1 MDRPKVL
8 IVQERLI
15 QYREAPYIEISRHV
29 DLTLGYLLR
38 NDLKNCS
45 IPIIKLPTV
54 KLGPFYINRNLKK
67 IFNQYDVV
75 ISIAHL
81 KFPLLVCLP
90 FIKKKYKLIT
100 WSIGVRASYTRPYN
114 LELKPDFTGRIVG
127 EIIHHSDAAIFYMP
141 EPIEYWVKYRG
152 IDRKK
157 YFVAHNTVPV
167 CEYDSL
173 PDFSTRNNILFVGTL
188 YKQKG
193 IETLLMAY
201 SKAKDLRPQLPKLI
215 IVGDGPERQDIE
227 ALIQRLDLSSCVELK
242 GAIYDEKTLMN
253 LHLSS
258 CLCVSPNQAGLSV
271 LKSFGYGVPF
281 VTKMDSITGGERSN
295 IRSGY
300 NGILYQKDSD
310 LVDILVDLVDNPG
323 KYKKMADNARFF
335 YQTEASVSNMAQGV
349 LDAIKYVLSS
359 K

>member
-1 MDRPKVL
+1 MDKPKIL

-15 QYREAPYIEISRHV
+15 QYREAPYIEISKYV

-38 NDLKNCS
+38 NDLKNS
-45 IPIIKLPTV
+45 PIPIIQLPTV
-54 KLGPFYINRNLKK
+54 KLGPCYINKNLKK

-81 KFPLLVCLP
+81 KFPLLIVLP

-114 LELKPDFTGRIVG
+114 LDLKPDFTGKIVG

-141 EPIEYWVKYRG
+141 EPIDYWAKYRK
-152 IDRKK
+152 IDRAK
-157 YFVAHNTVPV
+157 YFVAHNTVPI
-167 CEYDSL
+167 CEYDVL

-193 IETLLMAY
+193 VETLLKAY
-201 SKAKDLRPQLPKLI
+201 SKAKYLRPQLSKLI
-215 IVGDGPERQDIE
+215 IVGDGPEKQDIE
-227 ALIQRLDLSSCVELK
+227 VLIQKLGLEGCVELK
-242 GAIYDEKTLMN
+242 GAIYDEKILMD

-271 LKSFGYGVPF
+271 LKSLGYGVPF
-281 VTKMDSITGGERSN
+281 VTKIDSITGGERSN
-295 IRSGY
+295 IKSGY
-300 NGILYQKDSD
+300 NGLLYQKDSD
-310 LVDILVDLVDNPG
+310 LVDIFVDLVDNPN
-323 KYKKMADNARFF
+323 KYKIMADHARHF
-335 YQTEASVSNMAQGV
+335 YQTEASITNMAQGV
-349 LDAIKYVLSS
+349 LDAIKYVLNS